1 MPRSFAKYNGN
12 SEYHRPKTFVGL
24 VFYPIVYRLG
34 KDNAVIGSIVEDMFA
49 QATQKQFSSLNMVES
64 FLKDYL

>member
-1 MPRSFAKYNGN
+1 
-12 SEYHRPKTFVGL
+12 
-24 VFYPIVYRLG
+24 VYRLG